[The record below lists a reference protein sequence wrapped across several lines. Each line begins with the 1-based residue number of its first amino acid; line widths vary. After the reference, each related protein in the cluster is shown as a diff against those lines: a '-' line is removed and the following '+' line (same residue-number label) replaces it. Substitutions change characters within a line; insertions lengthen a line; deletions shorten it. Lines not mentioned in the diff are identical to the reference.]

1 MPLGAELSVGKEK
14 MSSQAAAW
22 QARKETQINAGQET
36 EGGQRAGAA
45 VCVTLDRPWSKCL
58 KEEMRPVTQ
67 IFRGRG
73 DI

>member
-1 MPLGAELSVGKEK
+1 MPHGAELSVGKEE
-14 MSSQAAAW
+14 MTSWAAAW

-45 VCVTLDRPWSKCL
+45 VCVTIDGLWSKCL
-58 KEEMRPVTQ
+58 KEEMHPVTQ

-73 DI
+73 D